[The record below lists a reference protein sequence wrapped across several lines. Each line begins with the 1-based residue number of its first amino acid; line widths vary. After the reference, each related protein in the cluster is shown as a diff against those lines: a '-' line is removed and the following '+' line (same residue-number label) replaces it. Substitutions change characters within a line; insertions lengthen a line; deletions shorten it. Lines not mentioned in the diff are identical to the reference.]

1 MNFLRIFLVIVLL
14 GNYSATAVFGQ
25 KFSLRRN
32 HTIIETGDTIN
43 GVILPEFTVRI
54 GINPY
59 LNKYNSTKRYV
70 LKCIALANF
79 IRDFTN
85 EMDETVAGMDKKRAQ
100 KKYLRTEKDKLF
112 NSFSAICKD
121 MSEKEG
127 FYFNKLV
134 YRQTGHTT
142 YEAIKKYQ
150 GSVKAML
157 WHSVAQM
164 GGAGLKLTYDPYYT
178 DKVIEDVMKQ
188 IESGKL
194 KIPKLPHTVEE
205 FNNPVYE

>member
-1 MNFLRIFLVIVLL
+1 MKLMRLFLIIFVL
-14 GNYSATAVFGQ
+14 GFFGAESVFGQ
-25 KFSLRRN
+25 RIHWKHKREVLN
-32 HTIIETGDTIN
+32 EGDTIN
-43 GVILPEFTVRI
+43 GVMLPEFTIQV
-54 GINPY
+54 GINSY

-85 EMDETVAGMDKKRAQ
+85 EMDQNIASIDKNRAK
-100 KKYLRTEKDKLF
+100 KKYLRSEKDKLF
-112 NSFSAICKD
+112 ASFSAICKD

-127 FYFNKLV
+127 YYFNKLV
-134 YRQTGHTT
+134 YRQAGITT

-157 WHSVAQM
+157 WQSIAKM

-178 DKVIEDVMKQ
+178 DKVIEDVMRN

-194 KIPKLPHTVEE
+194 KIPRLPRTVEE

>member
-1 MNFLRIFLVIVLL
+1 MNRLRILILVLVF
-14 GNYSATAVFGQ
+14 GNFFQTTVFGQ
-25 KFSLRRN
+25 KFSLKRKPS
-32 HTIIETGDTIN
+32 TTETGDTIN
-43 GVILPEFTVRI
+43 GVLLPEFTVRI
-54 GINPY
+54 GVSAYI
-59 LNKYNSTKRYV
+59 NKYNSTKRYV

-85 EMDETVAGMDKKRAQ
+85 EMDQKVQTLDKKRAQ
-100 KKYLRTEKDKLF
+100 KRYLRTEKDKLF
-112 NSFSAICKD
+112 SSFSAICKD

-127 FYFNKLV
+127 YYFNKLV
-134 YRQTGHTT
+134 YRQTGQTT

-178 DKVIEDVMKQ
+178 DKVIEDVMQQ

-194 KIPKLPHTVEE
+194 KIPRLPRTVEE

>member
-1 MNFLRIFLVIVLL
+1 MKMVKSLFIILFLGIFFLSNSYGQRFSHKRNFNITEV
-14 GNYSATAVFGQ
+14 
-25 KFSLRRN
+25 
-32 HTIIETGDTIN
+32 GDTLN
-43 GVILPEFTVRI
+43 GILLPEFTVKI
-54 GINPY
+54 GISSY
-59 LNKYNSTKRYV
+59 VKKYNSTKNYV

-85 EMDETVAGMDKKRAQ
+85 EMDETVASMQKNKSR
-100 KKYLRTEKDKLF
+100 KKYLKSEKEKLF
-112 NSFSAICKD
+112 KSFSAICKV

-134 YRQTGHTT
+134 YRQTGITT

-150 GSVKAML
+150 GSVKAMI
-157 WHSVAQM
+157 WHSVAQL
-164 GGAGLKLTYDPYYT
+164 GGAGLKLTYDPDYT

-194 KIPKLPHTVEE
+194 KIPRLPHTVEE
-205 FNNPVYE
+205 FNHPVYD

>member
-1 MNFLRIFLVIVLL
+1 MHKLRTLVFILAFWFCCQTE
-14 GNYSATAVFGQ
+14 SFGQ
-25 KFSLRRN
+25 RFSFRN
-32 HTIIETGDTIN
+32 RPVTEAGDTIN
-43 GVILPEFTVRI
+43 GVLLPEFTVKI
-54 GINPY
+54 GVSAYI
-59 LNKYNSTKRYV
+59 NKYNSTKRYV
-70 LKCIALANF
+70 LKCISLANF
-79 IRDFTN
+79 IRDFTS
-85 EMDETVAGMDKKRAQ
+85 EMDQKVQTLDKKRAQ
-100 KKYLRTEKDKLF
+100 KRYLRTEKDKLF

-134 YRQTGHTT
+134 YRQTGITT

-150 GSVKAML
+150 GGVKAML
-157 WHSVAQM
+157 WHSVAQV

-194 KIPKLPHTVEE
+194 KIPRLPHTVEE